1 MSELAY
7 GEQVDAELP
16 ERPHARSTGG
26 LPTSHS
32 SDFRE
37 LASLDQINEHVPLVV
52 GENREIPG
60 LTDPD
65 LITRELNFRAGSAP
79 GRAQQ
84 YLLVIQCVHLL
95 PFMNSSRSM

>member
-7 GEQVDAELP
+7 GEQVDAELLK
-16 ERPHARSTGG
+16 RPPAQSTGG
-26 LPTSHS
+26 LLASRS

-65 LITRELNFRAGSAP
+65 LVTRELHFRAGAAAE
-79 GRAQQ
+79 GAQQ
-84 YLLVIQCVHLL
+84 YFPVVQWVHLL
-95 PFMNSSRSM
+95 PFKSSSRSM

>member
-1 MSELAY
+1 MARLAY
-7 GEQVDAELP
+7 SGQIDAEVL
-16 ERPHARSTGG
+16 ERPPAQSTGG
-26 LPTSHS
+26 LPASRS

-65 LITRELNFRAGSAP
+65 LVTRELHFRAGAAAE
-79 GRAQQ
+79 GAQQ
-84 YLLVIQCVHLL
+84 YFPVVQWVHLL
-95 PFMNSSRSM
+95 PFTSSSRSM